1 MEWPGLTF
9 QLRSD
14 SESEADDLLHDNE
27 IAPNI
32 IISGQM
38 GGIIQTIDVTN
49 AANEQK
55 AVEKK
60 HQLTMESFAQ
70 LAPRSKLGD
79 QRKIRKLG
87 DDKRRHPVSNVDDSD
102 VKLAAPVSRSNAP
115 PVGKKNIQS
124 A

>member
-55 AVEKK
+55 AIENKHIRLCLELATLVEFAR
-60 HQLTMESFAQ
+60 SFVQTTYFLEGMA
-70 LAPRSKLGD
+70 
-79 QRKIRKLG
+79 
-87 DDKRRHPVSNVDDSD
+87 V
-102 VKLAAPVSRSNAP
+102 
-115 PVGKKNIQS
+115 
-124 A
+124 